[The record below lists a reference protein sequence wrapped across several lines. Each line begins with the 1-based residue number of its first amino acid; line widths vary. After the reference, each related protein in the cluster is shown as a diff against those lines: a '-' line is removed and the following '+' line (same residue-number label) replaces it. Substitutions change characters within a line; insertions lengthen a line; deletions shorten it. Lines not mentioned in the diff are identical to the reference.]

1 MAGNMN
7 FSERSSIACVSVA
20 LKTNSIR
27 DIRKMK
33 DPCKSIAGKIDLPSW
48 KEESSST
55 SLLMIPIEC
64 IAEQID
70 WTSQDNNEF
79 RKCGKINKINYF
91 NCIREKAQVVSQSV
105 Q

>member
-1 MAGNMN
+1 
-7 FSERSSIACVSVA
+7 
-20 LKTNSIR
+20 
-27 DIRKMK
+27 
-33 DPCKSIAGKIDLPSW
+33 
-48 KEESSST
+48 
-55 SLLMIPIEC
+55 MIPIEC